1 MEQLASALC
10 QPQPAVLGGRCTAPP
25 KPSLDRP
32 SNPSCLALQPDE
44 EGARP
49 SSIPTLGAP
58 CRAPFCE
65 AGRGQTSGECPG
77 QPHSLLEQRDS
88 LAESGCPGHT

>member
-1 MEQLASALC
+1 MEQPVSALC
-10 QPQPAVLGGRCTAPP
+10 RPQPAVPA

-44 EGARP
+44 DGARP

-58 CRAPFCE
+58 CRAPICE